1 VTINPTGC
9 RFPPALRL
17 RKTREFERVYA
28 AGRRARGR
36 LFLVVTAENRLPF
49 TRLGLSVG
57 KRVGG
62 AVRRNKIKRIL
73 REAFRRNR
81 HRLPV
86 GLDLVVVAEAGEGHY
101 PYETAAEELVRL
113 TEKALASPQ
122 RPRRKAR

>member
-9 RFPPALRL
+9 GFPPTLRL

-28 AGRRARGR
+28 TGRRARGR
-36 LFLVVTAENRLPF
+36 LFLVITSENRLPF

-81 HRLPV
+81 HRLPT

-101 PYETAAEELVRL
+101 PYETTAEELIRL